1 MRALLRYSLAPL
13 AVAVAI
19 LSAGTPAAHLA
30 DGHVSVADI
39 SVADISCPAGTHWDH
54 TLLAC
59 VSN

>member
-19 LSAGTPAAHLA
+19 LSTGTPATYLA
-30 DGHVSVADI
+30 DGHIHVAE
-39 SVADISCPAGTHWDH
+39 VSCPAGTHWDH
-54 TLLAC
+54 TLLVC